1 MWTTLSLFSL
11 IILFYFFLKGANA
24 VWGGA
29 TIGLI
34 AGIVIALIGDGFDW
48 FIIYKSIVIG
58 ILMGG
63 AAELL
68 GLISSKLKSK

>member
-1 MWTTLSLFSL
+1 MWTILSIVAL
-11 IILFYFFLKGANA
+11 IMLILFFLKGPNS

-34 AGIVIALIGDGFDW
+34 AGIVIVFIGDGFNW
-48 FIIYKSIVIG
+48 LIIYKSIVIG
-58 ILMGG
+58 ILIGG
-63 AAELL
+63 VAELL

>member
-1 MWTTLSLFSL
+1 MWTILSIVAL
-11 IILFYFFLKGANA
+11 IILFLFFLKGPNA

-34 AGIVIALIGDGFDW
+34 AGIVIVFIGDGFNW

-63 AAELL
+63 IAELL